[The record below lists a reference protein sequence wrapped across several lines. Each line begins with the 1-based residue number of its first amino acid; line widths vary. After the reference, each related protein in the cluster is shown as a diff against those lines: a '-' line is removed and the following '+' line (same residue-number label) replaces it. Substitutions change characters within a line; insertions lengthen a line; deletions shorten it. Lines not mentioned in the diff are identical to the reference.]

1 MAQNLKQPYQNYKVQ
16 TSNDVKTKSLPALIE
31 FNRSKGDN
39 KQDLLLAAVK
49 ATDEKAYKHALDK
62 IDKYAKQ
69 QLQAMFKYHR
79 LDAIIAPTT
88 GPAWLIDPIK
98 GDKYSG
104 SSSTLAAVTGSP
116 SITIP
121 MGLRNNLPYAVSI
134 IGNLNDDANVLA
146 IAQAIETLTGKRVP
160 PKVQSN

>member
-1 MAQNLKQPYQNYKVQ
+1 
-16 TSNDVKTKSLPALIE
+16 
-31 FNRSKGDN
+31 
-39 KQDLLLAAVK
+39 
-49 ATDEKAYKHALDK
+49 
-62 IDKYAKQ
+62 
-69 QLQAMFKYHR
+69 MFKYHR

-160 PKVQSN
+160 PKVRQINLIH